1 MTPLPPLNID
11 DAEREL
17 LQRADAWRRRNIS
30 AGLTPKDVQAIHC
43 EHGVDFATAV
53 LYTHF
58 AARLPMEF
66 YAMQDA
72 DSTATGETPR
82 IAIAPGAFYEHY
94 PQLRAD
100 GRAVGDAAQQRGW
113 SSCVIP
119 TRGLG
124 TLDENAATIIDWF
137 DARPSESFTV
147 IAISK
152 GAADVRV
159 ALARRP
165 DLWRQ
170 MRGWICVSG
179 ILSGTPIANWLLERK
194 RFWLTTKL
202 VLWYWNRPRSSLA
215 ELCCQSDALGD
226 DWSSP
231 PTSDRSIQVVGFP
244 LRKHLANWRSR
255 LWHRRFASQGP
266 TDSVIWL
273 SDLLMQPT
281 TVVPVWGAD
290 HYMRSSS
297 EVATICTRMVA
308 LLTQSP
314 VESPASAAEALA

>member
-1 MTPLPPLNID
+1 MSLFLPPPID
-11 DAEREL
+11 NAEREL
-17 LQRADAWRRRNIS
+17 LLRADAWRRRNIS
-30 AGLTPKDVQAIHC
+30 AAMTPEDVQAVHR

-58 AARLPMEF
+58 VAVLPMDFHASQRAELP
-66 YAMQDA
+66 
-72 DSTATGETPR
+72 TTGETPR
-82 IAIAPGAFYEHY
+82 LAIAPGAFHEHY
-94 PQLRAD
+94 PQLGAD
-100 GRAVGDAAQQRGW
+100 GRSVCENAKQRGW
-113 SSCVIP
+113 ESCVIP

-124 TLDENAATIIDWF
+124 TLEENATTIINWF
-137 DARPSESFTV
+137 DARPSESFAV

-170 MRGWICVSG
+170 IHGWICVSG

-202 VLWYWNRPRSSLA
+202 VLWYWNRPRGSLA
-215 ELCCQSDALGD
+215 ELCHQSDALGD
-226 DWSSP
+226 VDGDAEMMLVRRP
-231 PTSDRSIQVVGFP
+231 IQLVGFP
-244 LRKHLANWRSR
+244 LRKHLSSWRSR
-255 LWHRRFASQGP
+255 LWHRRLAAHGP

-273 SDLLMQPT
+273 SDLLAQRT
-281 TVVPVWGAD
+281 TVVPVWGID

-297 EVATICTRMVA
+297 EVAAICTRLVS
-308 LLTQSP
+308 LLAQPST
-314 VESPASAAEALA
+314 AEAVA